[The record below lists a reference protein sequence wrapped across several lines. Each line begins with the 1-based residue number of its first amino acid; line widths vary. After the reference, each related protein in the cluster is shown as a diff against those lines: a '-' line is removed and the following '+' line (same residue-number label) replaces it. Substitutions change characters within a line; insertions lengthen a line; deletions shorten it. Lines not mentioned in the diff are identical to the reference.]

1 MRTLSISS
9 IKRMIPLE
17 IMEYIQLIHEETDIN
32 HIDTLIQESCSI
44 YTTDKQVSWIRSE
57 STARK
62 IELNNFLWN

>member
-17 IMEYIQLIHEETDIN
+17 IMEYIQLIREETDIN
-32 HIDTLIQESCSI
+32 HIDVLVQEACSI
-44 YTTDKQVSWIRSE
+44 YITDKQVSWIRSE

-62 IELNNFLWN
+62 IELNNF